1 LPVAQSIPEIAPM
14 VVELL
19 KFGIGAFKKSEGMEG
34 TLNTMIDQIKQQEQQ
49 PQEPPPDPEMMKA
62 QASQQ
67 LEQAKMQAAMQSE
80 QMKMQADAQ
89 GIQMKAQLDS
99 QLQQSKVQAEFQLA
113 QMKAQIDDQ
122 KMQHEM
128 AMKQQELGQKDQ
140 FERYKAELDA
150 TTRIM
155 VAQINAKATLD
166 EAAQAA
172 EQSAMNE
179 MQSVMNKDAATTQM
193 YDMQGQTLNALRGV
207 METLAKPKQIIRG
220 EDGRA
225 IAVVQ

>member
-1 LPVAQSIPEIAPM
+1 
-14 VVELL
+14 
-19 KFGIGAFKKSEGMEG
+19 
-34 TLNTMIDQIKQQEQQ
+34 
-49 PQEPPPDPEMMKA
+49 
-62 QASQQ
+62 
-67 LEQAKMQAAMQSE
+67 MQY
-80 QMKMQADAQ
+80 
-89 GIQMKAQLDS
+89 
-99 QLQQSKVQAEFQLA
+99 
-113 QMKAQIDDQ
+113 
-122 KMQHEM
+122 EM
-128 AMKQQELGQKDQ
+128 AMKQQELSQKDQ

-172 EQSAMNE
+172 EQATMSE
-179 MQSVMNKDAATTQM
+179 MQSVMSKDAATTQM

>member
-1 LPVAQSIPEIAPM
+1 
-14 VVELL
+14 
-19 KFGIGAFKKSEGMEG
+19 
-34 TLNTMIDQIKQQEQQ
+34 
-49 PQEPPPDPEMMKA
+49 MMKA

-67 LEQAKMQAAMQSE
+67 LEQAKMQANMQSD

-99 QLQQSKVQAEFQLA
+99 QLQQSKVQAEYQLA

-128 AMKQQELGQKDQ
+128 AMKQQELAQRDQ
-140 FERYKAELDA
+140 FDRWKAELDA
-150 TTRIM
+150 ATKIM
-155 VAQINAKATLD
+155 VAQIGSKTKLD

-172 EQSAMNE
+172 EQAAMSE
-179 MQSVMNKDAATTQM
+179 MQSVMNKDAATSQM